1 MIMELRKTNENVTR
15 SYDAEGQSSERVDS
29 INYEVLDRDGN
40 VIGSAS
46 VNSGNANLSINL
58 YGFASVEE
66 GERKLME
73 TLGLSD

>member
-1 MIMELRKTNENVTR
+1 MNMELRKTNENVTR

-29 INYEVLDRDGN
+29 ISYEVLDRDGN

-46 VNSGNANLSINL
+46 ANSGNANFSINL

-73 TLGLSD
+73 TLDLSD